1 VYSRTQIDGRNVG
14 DEESHVSNN
23 WGRWGDDDQRGA
35 LNLITADAVK
45 AAAQRRVTGKVYS
58 LAIQLSQASVPAVHD
73 RPAPERY
80 TLTTMADIGRV
91 PPFFDIG
98 EGVGAN
104 EDVLMMPSH
113 IGTHMDAL
121 SHVTSEAK
129 LYNGFPAESFTP
141 RGGAAKCGIEHT
153 GSFAGPAKL
162 LDVAGYV
169 LQHVNPEGLVPGQII
184 DAALLESCRAAQG
197 TAIDDGDILLVRT
210 GWIEHR
216 NQHLAPAQAW
226 LQPGLGL
233 DAVTFIR
240 DHSISA
246 VGTDNSAVE
255 SIPFDQ
261 NKFLCVHIELL
272 QQLGVTM
279 IEHLWL
285 ADLAADACYD
295 VLLAVGGLLV
305 TGASGSPVNP
315 IAIG

>member
-1 VYSRTQIDGRNVG
+1 MG
-14 DEESHVSNN
+14 NN
-23 WGRWGDDDQRGA
+23 WGRWGEDDQRGA
-35 LNLITADAVK
+35 LNLITPEAVK
-45 AAAQRRVTGKVYS
+45 AAAQRRATGKVYS
-58 LAIQLSQASVPAVHD
+58 LAIQLTRESVPAVHD

-91 PPFFDIG
+91 PPIFEIG

-104 EDVLMMPSH
+104 EDVLTMPSH

-121 SHVTSEAK
+121 SHVTSEST
-129 LYNGFPAESFTP
+129 LYNGYPADSFTP

-169 LQHVNPEGLVPGQII
+169 VAHVNPEGLAPGQII
-184 DAALLESCRAAQG
+184 DSALLEACRASQG
-197 TAIDDGDILLVRT
+197 TQIDPGDILLVRT

-216 NQHLAPAQAW
+216 NATVGPAQSW
-226 LQPGLGL
+226 MQPGLGL
-233 DAVTFIR
+233 DAVSFIR
-240 DHSISA
+240 DYNLSA

-261 NKFLCVHIELL
+261 NRFLCVHIELL

-285 ADLAADACYD
+285 AELAADSCYD
-295 VLLAVGGLLV
+295 VLLAVGALLV

>member
-1 VYSRTQIDGRNVG
+1 M
-14 DEESHVSNN
+14 SNN

-35 LNLITADAVK
+35 LNLITPEAVR

-58 LAIQLSQASVPAVHD
+58 LAIQLSQATVPAVHD

-80 TLTTMADIGRV
+80 TLSTLDDIGRV
-91 PPFFDIG
+91 PPFFEIG

-104 EDVLMMPSH
+104 EDVLVMPSH

-121 SHVTSEAK
+121 CHVTSEST
-129 LYNGFPAESFTP
+129 LYNGYPASSFTP
-141 RGGAAKCGIEHT
+141 RGGASKCGIEQT

-169 LQHVNPEGLVPGQII
+169 TNHVNPEGLVAGQVI
-184 DAALLESCRAAQG
+184 DAALLEACRAAQG
-197 TAIDDGDILLVRT
+197 TSIEPGDMLLVRT

-216 NQHLAPAQAW
+216 NKHLPPAQAW
-226 LQPGLGL
+226 LQAGLGL
-233 DAVTFIR
+233 DAVSFIR
-240 DHSISA
+240 DHSISV

-261 NKFLCVHIELL
+261 NRFLCVHIELL

-285 ADLAADACYD
+285 ADLAADSCYD

>member
-1 VYSRTQIDGRNVG
+1 VG
-14 DEESHVSNN
+14 NN
-23 WGRWGDDDQRGA
+23 WGRWGEDDQRGA
-35 LNLITADAVK
+35 LNLITPEAVK
-45 AAAQRRVTGKVYS
+45 AAAQRRATGKVYS
-58 LAIQLSQASVPAVHD
+58 LAIQLTRESVPAVHD

-91 PPFFDIG
+91 PPIFEIG

-104 EDVLMMPSH
+104 EDVLTMPSH

-121 SHVTSEAK
+121 SHVTSESM
-129 LYNGFPAESFTP
+129 LYNGFPADSFTP

-169 LQHVNPEGLVPGQII
+169 VAHVNPQGLAPGQII
-184 DAALLESCRAAQG
+184 DSAVLEACRASQG
-197 TAIDDGDILLVRT
+197 TQIDPGDILLVRT

-216 NQHLAPAQAW
+216 NATVGPAQSW
-226 LQPGLGL
+226 MQPGLGL
-233 DAVTFIR
+233 DAVSFIR
-240 DHSISA
+240 DYNLSA

-261 NKFLCVHIELL
+261 NRFLCVHIELL

-285 ADLAADACYD
+285 AELAADSCYD
-295 VLLAVGGLLV
+295 VLLAVGALLV